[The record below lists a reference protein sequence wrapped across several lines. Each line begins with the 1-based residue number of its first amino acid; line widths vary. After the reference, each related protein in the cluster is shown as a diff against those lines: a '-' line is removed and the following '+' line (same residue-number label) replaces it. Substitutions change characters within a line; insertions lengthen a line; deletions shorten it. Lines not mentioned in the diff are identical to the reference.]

1 VHSLACGNVQPV
13 KVGDE
18 VIEFNFH
25 IAMKY
30 PYNKVYSIN
39 VMTKLISVQQVF
51 DFKCEDGLSV
61 TLSYSCDFT
70 EIEKTKM
77 NIYVP

>member
-1 VHSLACGNVQPV
+1 
-13 KVGDE
+13 
-18 VIEFNFH
+18 
-25 IAMKY
+25 MKY